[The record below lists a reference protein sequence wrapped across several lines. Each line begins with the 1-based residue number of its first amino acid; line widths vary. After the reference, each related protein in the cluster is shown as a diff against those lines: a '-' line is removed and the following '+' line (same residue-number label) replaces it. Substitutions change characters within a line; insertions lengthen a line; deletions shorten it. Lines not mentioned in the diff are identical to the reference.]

1 MNAVAQSSAE
11 GGFAGYRAEEAV
23 SPLFGEVRAQYGAAF
38 DAALARN
45 VEEALAEDIGAC
57 DLTGRLVPAEEIRSA
72 RVIVREDAVLC
83 GVPWFNAVLRQV
95 DSRIEVHWHYR
106 EGDRMTADTPVCELR
121 GPVRALLTA
130 ERNALNF
137 LQLLS
142 GVASATRRYVDAIA
156 HTHTR
161 ILDTRKTLPGLRLAQ
176 KYAVR
181 VGGGANQRLALYDG
195 ILIKENHIAAAG
207 GVGAAMDAALA
218 LNAGVSIQIE
228 VETLEQ
234 LQTALAHR
242 AQSILLDNFS
252 FDSMREAVRIT
263 AGRAVLEVSG
273 GVNFETVRTIAETG
287 VDRVSI
293 GALTK
298 DVRAT
303 DYSLRIV

>member
-1 MNAVAQSSAE
+1 M
-11 GGFAGYRAEEAV
+11 
-23 SPLFGEVRAQYGAAF
+23 
-38 DAALARN
+38 
-45 VEEALAEDIGAC
+45 
-57 DLTGRLVPAEEIRSA
+57 
-72 RVIVREDAVLC
+72 LC

-95 DSRIEVHWHYR
+95 DPRIEAQWRYR

-156 HTHTR
+156 HTRTR

-207 GVGAAMDAALA
+207 GVGAAMNAALA
-218 LNAGVSIQIE
+218 LNAGVPIQIE

-234 LQTALAHR
+234 LETALAHR

-252 FDSMREAVRIT
+252 FDAMRDAVRIT

>member
-1 MNAVAQSSAE
+1 
-11 GGFAGYRAEEAV
+11 
-23 SPLFGEVRAQYGAAF
+23 
-38 DAALARN
+38 
-45 VEEALAEDIGAC
+45 
-57 DLTGRLVPAEEIRSA
+57 
-72 RVIVREDAVLC
+72 
-83 GVPWFNAVLRQV
+83 VPWFNAVMREV
-95 DSRIEVHWHYR
+95 DPRIDVRWRYH
-106 EGDRMTADTPVCELR
+106 EGDRMIADTPVCELR

-142 GVASATRRYVDAIA
+142 GVSSATRRYVDAIA
-156 HTHTR
+156 HTRTH

-195 ILIKENHIAAAG
+195 ILIKENHIAA
-207 GVGAAMDAALA
+207 LA

-234 LQTALAHR
+234 LETALAHR

-252 FDSMREAVRIT
+252 FDAMRDAVRIT

-303 DYSLRIV
+303 DYSMRIV